1 MFLDIFSEK
10 YDRKGVPLFTRR
22 KMLLHLLLAGGTMT
36 VASSAWGKPEKKFQG
51 HRGPVIDPLC
61 TVYRSVNGSP
71 QENLRKIIEMIG
83 GVETLFGEDDVVL
96 IKPGGDWALH
106 REVLKGQ
113 ILVCRD
119 REAYASFFSLVD
131 RLGRDEEAR
140 IARAWALKREL
151 ASQGPA

>member
-1 MFLDIFSEK
+1 MPRHINVEK
-10 YDRKGVPLFTRR
+10 LRQALEGV
-22 KMLLHLLLAGGTMT
+22 AG
-36 VASSAWGKPEKKFQG
+36 
-51 HRGPVIDPLC
+51 
-61 TVYRSVNGSP
+61 
-71 QENLRKIIEMIG
+71 LRFA
-83 GVETLFGEDDVVL
+83 VLFGSARHGELPRADSDVDVALALDYEPEFDEQARLIGLVQDAVGSDRVDVVL

-140 IARAWALKREL
+140 IARAWALSREL